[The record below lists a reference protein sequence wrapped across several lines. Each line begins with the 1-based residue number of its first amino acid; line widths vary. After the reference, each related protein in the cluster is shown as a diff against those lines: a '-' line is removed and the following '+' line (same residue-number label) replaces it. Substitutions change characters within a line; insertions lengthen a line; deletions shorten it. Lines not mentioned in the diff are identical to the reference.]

1 MNVNSTSSYVNN
13 PSSNKGFS
21 GMASGM
27 DTESMVEAL
36 LSGTQAKIDKQNALK
51 QQTIWKQEIYRDL
64 ITQINS
70 FQSKFFKKSFSD
82 FSSTSLMSP
91 SFFNAMSIAST
102 SSAIRA
108 SVDSSA
114 AVGSHSVKVSQLATA
129 SKVTSTSAAG
139 KHDLEG
145 TANISEMYKTAMKDA
160 LAEERTVS
168 LSVNGKSVDVDF
180 SDLVKENAADNK
192 VEYPTPKQIADR
204 LNEALSKFDGI
215 SATVNTD
222 GKVVITSTNTDDKGK
237 YTDEIKVLT
246 SSSSEGLA
254 MTGLTAGAS
263 LGKDGT
269 MTAAN
274 APKTEGDVTF
284 NVDITYDGAKTTVKI
299 DMEKVME
306 QADEAAQRREIQRQ
320 FQEQVDFAFG
330 EGKVQMSMDD
340 TTGGFKLSTQYK
352 TSTVMISGDNAN
364 QTTLGVLNGESN
376 RIGIGGDLGMYFK
389 DAFDA
394 DGKASFSINGKTIEV
409 NKDMTIS
416 EMMRAVNNS
425 GAGVT
430 MTYQSNSG
438 TFSLTANNSGDGFKI
453 DIQDTTGSLM
463 ASVFGADGSTT
474 TYTTDIDGGTSVQ
487 DPDSGAVRIGN
498 FVEGKDAIFEFDGVA
513 MARNSNTISQ
523 DGLTMTFTNTTD
535 QAETLTVNRN
545 TDQIVDGIKGFIE
558 EYNALLDK
566 INGLVDADAEY
577 RDYAPLTD
585 AQKKE
590 MTEKEIEKWE
600 EKAKTGLLR
609 RDNVLESFLQSM
621 RSVLYERP
629 ADSAYALYDLGIDTG
644 DYTQKG
650 KLFMDAD
657 GEAKLR
663 AALESNP
670 DEVAKLFTSEDG
682 IGNKMNDILN
692 GVASTS
698 SGSPGTLVQIAGV
711 KGGAS
716 EASSDYNQRLS
727 EIEQKIKNLKNAYEL
742 EKNRYWS
749 KFNAMEKLVSQMS
762 SQSAW
767 LSQQFGY

>member
-453 DIQDTTGSLM
+453 DIQDTNGSLM
-463 ASVFGADGSTT
+463 ASVFGADGSST

-692 GVASTS
+692 GVANTS

>member
-438 TFSLTANNSGDGFKI
+438 TFSLTANSSGDGFKI
-453 DIQDTTGSLM
+453 DIQDTNGSLM

-474 TYTTDIDGGTSVQ
+474 TYTTDIDGGASVQ